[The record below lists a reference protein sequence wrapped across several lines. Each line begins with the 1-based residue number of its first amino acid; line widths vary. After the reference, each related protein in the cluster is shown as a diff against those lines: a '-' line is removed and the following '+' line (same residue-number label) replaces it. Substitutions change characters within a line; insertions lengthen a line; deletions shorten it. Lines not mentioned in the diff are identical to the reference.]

1 MARTASRRRL
11 PRDVIANIYLHA
23 RLRCGVGRLEQLCR
37 RRPIEILLATVL
49 AAREHPPDND
59 DGSTALQ
66 RHGRLLGL
74 DLALSADDTHHGFFR
89 LVNPSPQPAVT
100 ADEGSPT
107 TVAVRTV
114 PCYRVAMRLASAR
127 VVKGSIVT
135 RARFPEGTRLTLV
148 PHDDGPPVSLDPDEE
163 AGVLK
168 GIAEIAAG
176 RGIPV
181 RTVRRKLRGRP

>member
-1 MARTASRRRL
+1 M
-11 PRDVIANIYLHA
+11 
-23 RLRCGVGRLEQLCR
+23 
-37 RRPIEILLATVL
+37 
-49 AAREHPPDND
+49 
-59 DGSTALQ
+59 
-66 RHGRLLGL
+66 
-74 DLALSADDTHHGFFR
+74 
-89 LVNPSPQPAVT
+89 NPSPQPAVT
-100 ADEGSPT
+100 ADEASPT

-127 VVKGSIVT
+127 VVKGAIVT

-148 PHDDGPPVSLDPDEE
+148 PHDDGPPVGLDPDEE

-181 RTVRRKLRGRP
+181 RTVRRKLRGRR

>member
-1 MARTASRRRL
+1 MATAATKVGPKFKVTIPKNVRDAVGLKVDDLVEASVGGDGMLRQRVLIDKPVSQVEQRRATRWL
-11 PRDVIANIYLHA
+11 GDRGA
-23 RLRCGVGRLEQLCR
+23 
-37 RRPIEILLATVL
+37 LL
-49 AAREHPPDND
+49 
-59 DGSTALQ
+59 
-66 RHGRLLGL
+66 
-74 DLALSADDTHHGFFR
+74 
-89 LVNPSPQPAVT
+89 
-100 ADEGSPT
+100 T

-114 PCYRVAMRLASAR
+114 PCYRVAMRLAGAR

-148 PHDDGPPVSLDPDEE
+148 PHDDGPPVGLDPDEE